1 MAGKDKGKAA
11 GKDNA
16 SAASENVE
24 GPEAGSDEAL
34 TRTVTKVQEL
44 ANNMLKEI
52 EALGQL
58 VKSNKRATEV
68 NAESIK
74 DVEKNARDTRAEL
87 ALTNERMDS
96 MSEKIDTM
104 TERIQT
110 TEKLLEL
117 NRKVSECREAVSQR
131 ELNESSLFLAL
142 NGIEMTKPAKDLDL
156 RNNTNDWKVVEEAL
170 EKSLGAET
178 AGFLLKEGPD
188 GGLLNVHNL
197 NTPPY
202 QRRNY
207 SDKVPAN
214 CKNTLIFQFKNRGQ
228 LVHFERAIRKR
239 LAFTREERKGSS
251 AEFLDL
257 NVHLPGRAG
266 QLLESLLNS
275 QAKVTVGSC
284 ESLAGWRMVW
294 KKRFKSSNDMM
305 LFAEVKAAKSWMDS
319 EMRDFFYDSD
329 GHQVRAQWSFLKNI
343 NSFNPKQSFFPRL
356 KPRMTEEAQDRTGK
370 TTSSEAT
377 TIEDGE
383 GETGERN
390 RTSEKETGTRRK
402 PGTRSRSPR
411 VEITDV
417 QDDEE
422 EGGEW
427 HRAGG
432 KNGKGGNGGGTRG
445 RGSNRGERRGRS
457 GRGNSS
463 SQSSM
468 HQYIDSTPKSRLAT
482 GSTGGSSWINK

>member
-1 MAGKDKGKAA
+1 MAGKEKSKSA
-11 GKDNA
+11 GKETTPT
-16 SAASENVE
+16 ASENVE
-24 GPEAGSDEAL
+24 GSEVETNEAL
-34 TRTVTKVQEL
+34 TRTVARVQDL

-68 NAESIK
+68 NAASIK
-74 DVEKNARDTRAEL
+74 DVEKNTKDNKAEL
-87 ALTNERMDS
+87 TLTNERIDS
-96 MSEKIDTM
+96 ISERLDTV
-104 TERIQT
+104 TEKLQT

-117 NRKVSECREAVSQR
+117 NRKVSECSEAVSQR

-156 RNNTNDWKVVEEAL
+156 RNDTNDRKVVEEAL
-170 EKSLGAET
+170 EKALGTET
-178 AGFLLKEGPD
+178 ARFVLKAGPD

-207 SDKVPAN
+207 PDKVPAN

-239 LAFTREERKGSS
+239 LAFTREERKGGN

-266 QLLESLLNS
+266 QLLESVLNS

-284 ESLAGWRMVW
+284 ESLAGWRIVW
-294 KKRFKSSNDMM
+294 KKRFRSSNDMM
-305 LFAEVKAAKSWMDS
+305 LFAEVKAARAWMDS
-319 EMRDFFYDSD
+319 EMRNYFYDSD

-343 NSFNPKQSFFPRL
+343 NTFNPKQSFFPRL
-356 KPRMTEEAQDRTGK
+356 KPRMAEEAQDKTGK
-370 TTSSEAT
+370 TTSSEAI

-390 RTSEKETGTRRK
+390 KTSEKETGTRRK

-411 VEITDV
+411 IEITDD
-417 QDDEE
+417 QDGEE

-427 HRAGG
+427 LRAGG
-432 KNGKGGNGGGTRG
+432 KNGRGGTGGGGRG
-445 RGSNRGERRGRS
+445 RGGNKGERSGRS
-457 GRGNSS
+457 GRGTSS

-468 HQYIDSTPKSRLAT
+468 HQYISTPETRLAT
-482 GSTGGSSWINK
+482 GSAGGSS